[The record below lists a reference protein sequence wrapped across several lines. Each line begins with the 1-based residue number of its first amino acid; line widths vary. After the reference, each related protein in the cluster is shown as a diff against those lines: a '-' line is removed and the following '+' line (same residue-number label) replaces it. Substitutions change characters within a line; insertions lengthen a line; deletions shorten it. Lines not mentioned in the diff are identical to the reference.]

1 MISILLSW
9 EWRFA
14 GAEQTSAPGPDQL
27 AVLPP
32 STLRTSPVTNEAW
45 SDAIKTIALA
55 TSSERPSRPIG
66 TLVTRAALFSGVPV
80 GRGDVDNAAAALSLH
95 GAHLVL
101 HAQDHAENIGV
112 ECRGIT
118 FRGLVG
124 DRADLAFGAGIIH
137 RDIEAA
143 KPRDG
148 LVDQS
153 ADVILLAHI
162 GADKIGLGA
171 ERAQG
176 FDKLLALF
184 VAPA

>member
-1 MISILLSW
+1 M
-9 EWRFA
+9 
-14 GAEQTSAPGPDQL
+14 
-27 AVLPP
+27 
-32 STLRTSPVTNEAW
+32 LRITPRT
-45 SDAIKTIALA
+45 
-55 TSSERPSRPIG
+55 
-66 TLVTRAALFSGVPV
+66 
-80 GRGDVDNAAAALSLH
+80 
-95 GAHLVL
+95 
-101 HAQDHAENIGV
+101 
-112 ECRGIT
+112 IT
-118 FRGLVG
+118 FRGLVD
-124 DRADLAFGAGIIH
+124 DRADLAFGASIIH

-171 ERAQG
+171 ERAQD

>member
-66 TLVTRAALFSGVPV
+66 TLVTRAASFSAVPLKRVKQPVSV
-80 GRGDVDNAAAALSLH
+80 GP
-95 GAHLVL
+95 GATQFTRIPDLAISSATALVL
-101 HAQDHAENIGV
+101 P
-112 ECRGIT
+112 
-118 FRGLVG
+118 
-124 DRADLAFGAGIIH
+124 
-137 RDIEAA
+137 
-143 KPRDG
+143 PR
-148 LVDQS
+148 
-153 ADVILLAHI
+153 
-162 GADKIGLGA
+162 
-171 ERAQG
+171 
-176 FDKLLALF
+176 
-184 VAPA
+184 